1 MTEKQTKESKY
12 KYTLNSNLVL
22 QGQNKD
28 GGGSRNNKGQQLPSG
43 EGESLAGKKLA
54 GFGDRIV
61 REKLQDAPENK
72 R

>member
-28 GGGSRNNKGQQLPSG
+28 GGGSRNNKG
-43 EGESLAGKKLA
+43 
-54 GFGDRIV
+54 
-61 REKLQDAPENK
+61 
-72 R
+72 